1 MSQKHGKRLAYND
14 LVNAVVCENT
24 DFKQMVV
31 LEYDHYCI
39 NIAIAYQQ
47 YNYKTGG
54 PNNTPIGCPATH
66 LKKAILFFVSNTGD
80 EDSNT
85 INLDSSLSPIAPN
98 NSIDETVE
106 TTIAICVGTRF
117 NHNDCS
123 YDVVDVNETQISCC
137 VHLPNRL
144 RGTIDI
150 FPLNGSTIHTA
161 IANYSM

>member
-1 MSQKHGKRLAYND
+1 MPCGS
-14 LVNAVVCENT
+14 
-24 DFKQMVV
+24 
-31 LEYDHYCI
+31 
-39 NIAIAYQQ
+39 
-47 YNYKTGG
+47 
-54 PNNTPIGCPATH
+54 
-66 LKKAILFFVSNTGD
+66 LKEGNSVFASTTGD

-85 INLDSSLSPIAPN
+85 INLNSSLPPVAPN

-106 TTIAICVGTRF
+106 RTIEICVGTRF
-117 NHNDCS
+117 NHNYCS

-150 FPLNGSTIHTA
+150 FPLNGSPIHTA